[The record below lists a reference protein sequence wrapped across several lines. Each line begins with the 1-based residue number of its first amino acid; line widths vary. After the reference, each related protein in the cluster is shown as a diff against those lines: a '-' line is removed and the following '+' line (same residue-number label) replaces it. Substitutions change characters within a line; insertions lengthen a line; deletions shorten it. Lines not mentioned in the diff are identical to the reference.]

1 MPALAGGEFDAAL
14 LDINMPG
21 MGGAEIAA
29 RIRRGE
35 GGRADIPLLAVT
47 ADSADSGIDT
57 SRDGFDGI
65 ITKPIDP
72 RQLQSTLIGAI
83 LRRSGHR
90 SPGSSFGPGTD
101 PGGG

>member
-1 MPALAGGEFDAAL
+1 MD
-14 LDINMPG
+14 
-21 MGGAEIAA
+21 GAEIAA

-47 ADSADSGIDT
+47 ADSATSGVET
-57 SRDGFDGI
+57 GSDGFDGI

-83 LRRSGHR
+83 LRRSGR
-90 SPGSSFGPGTD
+90 QPPNTGPSD
-101 PGGG
+101 SDSA